1 MAISLSLNSAFE
13 PAPAGR
19 PFDRRARRAAR
30 TRMLGVAALSLPALA
45 FLGLVLLYPL
55 SRFVVRGLDE
65 GGVSIYRDVVTD
77 PLYLRIFFET
87 FLIGAAATA
96 LTLAGAYPLA
106 HFLAT
111 TNRLIASIGF
121 FFVLLPF
128 WTSLVVRTYAWMI
141 LLGRNGIINSSLL
154 QLGLIDEPLPLMFNQ
169 VGNLI
174 GMVHWLLPFAVFPI
188 YSSMARLD
196 GRLVRAAGGLG
207 ASGWQIFCRVYLPLT
222 LPGVLAAAAIVFVL
236 SIAAFVTPALLG
248 GGKVIMIAQI
258 IEQQVRQFLDW
269 PLAAALAVVLTA
281 AALGFYSVLSRG
293 LGRSRNVV

>member
-1 MAISLSLNSAFE
+1 MVTSLSAASASE
-13 PAPAGR
+13 S
-19 PFDRRARRAAR
+19 RARRAVRAR
-30 TRMLGVAALSLPALA
+30 NLGVAALGLPALL
-45 FLGLVLLYPL
+45 FLALILLYPL

-65 GGVSIYRDVVTD
+65 GGFAVYRDVVTD
-77 PLYLRIFFET
+77 AVYLRVFFET

-96 LTLAGAYPLA
+96 ITIAIAYPLA
-106 HFLAT
+106 NFLAT
-111 TNRLIASIGF
+111 TNRTMASIGF

-128 WTSLVVRTYAWMI
+128 WTSIVVRTYAWMI
-141 LLGRNGIINSSLL
+141 LLGRNGIINSTLL
-154 QLGLIDEPLPLMFNQ
+154 QLGIVDEPIPLMFNH

-188 YSSMARLD
+188 YGSMARLD
-196 GRLVRAAGGLG
+196 RRLMRAAGGLG
-207 ASGWQIFCRVYLPLT
+207 ASGWQSFRRVYLPLT

-281 AALGFYSVLSRG
+281 AALLFYTGLSRA
-293 LGRSRNVV
+293 LGRSRHVV

>member
-1 MAISLSLNSAFE
+1 MATSSSASASE
-13 PAPAGR
+13 S
-19 PFDRRARRAAR
+19 RARRAVRAR
-30 TRMLGVAALSLPALA
+30 NLGVAALGLPALL
-45 FLGLVLLYPL
+45 FLALILLYPL

-65 GGVSIYRDVVTD
+65 GGLAIYRDVVTD
-77 PLYLRIFFET
+77 AVYLRVFFAT

-96 LTLAGAYPLA
+96 LTVAIAYPLA

-111 TNRLIASIGF
+111 TNRTMASIGF
-121 FFVLLPF
+121 FFVLLPL
-128 WTSLVVRTYAWMI
+128 WTSIVVRTYAWMI
-141 LLGRNGIINSSLL
+141 LLGRNGIINSTLT
-154 QLGLIDEPLPLMFNQ
+154 QLGLVDQPIPLMFNNI
-169 VGNLI
+169 GNLI

-196 GRLVRAAGGLG
+196 RRLMRAAGGLG
-207 ASGWQIFCRVYLPLT
+207 ASGWQSFRRVYLPLT

-269 PLAAALAVVLTA
+269 PLAAALAVGLTA
-281 AALGFYSVLSRG
+281 AALLFYTGLSLA
-293 LGRSRNVV
+293 LGRSRHVV

>member
-1 MAISLSLNSAFE
+1 IFL
-13 PAPAGR
+13 
-19 PFDRRARRAAR
+19 
-30 TRMLGVAALSLPALA
+30 ALI
-45 FLGLVLLYPL
+45 LLYPL
-55 SRFVVRGLDE
+55 SRFVARGLDE
-65 GGVSIYRDVVTD
+65 GGIALYWNVATD
-77 PLYLRIFFET
+77 AVYARVFVET
-87 FLIGAAATA
+87 FLIGTGATA
-96 LTLAGAYPLA
+96 LTIAFAYPLA

-111 TNRLIASIGF
+111 TNRLAASLGF

-128 WTSLVVRTYAWMI
+128 WTSIVVRTYAWMI
-141 LLGRNGIINSSLL
+141 LLGRSGIINSVLL
-154 QLGLIDEPLPLMFNQ
+154 QLGIVDEPIPLMFNH

-188 YSSMARLD
+188 YGSIAGLD
-196 GRLVRAAGGLG
+196 RRLVRAAQGLG
-207 ASGWQIFCRVYLPLT
+207 ANAWQSFCRVYLPLT

-281 AALGFYSVLSRG
+281 GALLFYAGLSRA
-293 LGRSRNVV
+293 LGRSRQCV